1 MNPPVYCQK
10 WCIWSYKLPLRK
22 PLAVLGG
29 DGVWR
34 KGWIVGRFNHV
45 RSQWEYGEVA
55 PLPSFHQISMTDVY
69 TDLISVFKH
78 DQPAKTALVQ
88 TLFDVW
94 DTPKHTCDIKINS
107 LLGSSQDSTNGQQT
121 TVKIKLGRQ
130 SLNDDINWFSKLTS
144 EHPSVTWRLDC
155 NRQWSLE
162 QLRHFWSCCNTDRVE
177 YIEDPLQ
184 DPRLIEQVPEIPI
197 ALDESLSDHSAML
210 DLPNVVAAIIKP
222 TLHLG
227 WQQLLHDHPSV
238 KGVISSTFE
247 GSLGLWG
254 LGQLAQSHIDNGIH
268 GLGTL
273 NWFAEEVVEPPLTY
287 TDRILRLNIKPPT
300 PIFSKLQ
307 WEDGL

>member
-1 MNPPVYCQK
+1 MKPLVHYQK

-29 DGVWR
+29 KGLWR
-34 KGWIVGRFNHV
+34 EGWIVGRFNRV

-94 DTPKHTCDIKINS
+94 DSPKQVSDIKINS
-107 LLGSSQDSTNGQQT
+107 LLGSNTDSTNAQQT

-130 SLNDDINWFSKLTS
+130 SLNDDIAWFSKLAR
-144 EHPSVTWRLDC
+144 EHPFVQWRLDC

-184 DPRLIEQVPEIPI
+184 DPRLIEHVPEIAI
-197 ALDESLSDHSAML
+197 ALDESLRDHSDLL
-210 DLPNVVAAIIKP
+210 DLPNVVAAIVKP

-227 WQQLLHDHPSV
+227 WQQLLHDHPGV

-254 LGQLAQSHIDNGIH
+254 LGQLAQSHIDNGTH

-273 NWFAEEVVEPPLTY
+273 NWFADEVVDPPLTY
-287 TDRILRLNIKPPT
+287 TDRILRLNIEPPV
-300 PIFSKLQ
+300 PLFSTLK